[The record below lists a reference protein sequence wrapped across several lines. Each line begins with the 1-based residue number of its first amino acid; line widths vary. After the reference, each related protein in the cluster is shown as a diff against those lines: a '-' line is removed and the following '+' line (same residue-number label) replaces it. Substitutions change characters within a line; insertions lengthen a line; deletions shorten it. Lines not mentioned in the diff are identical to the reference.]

1 MFENIGG
8 KIKMVARIGCWL
20 GIIASVVIAIVL
32 WANNSYYYPTTGTG
46 LIVLVGGSLASWLG
60 SLFTYGIGDLIEN
73 VSVLANIAAKKELE
87 K

>member
-1 MFENIGG
+1 MFENIGS

-20 GIIASVVIAIVL
+20 GIIASIVIAIGL
-32 WANNSYYYPTTGTG
+32 WANSSYYHPTTGTG

-60 SLFTYGIGDLIEN
+60 SMFTYGMGDLIEN
-73 VSVLANIAAKKELE
+73 ITVLADIAAKKELE

>member
-1 MFENIGG
+1 MFENIGR

-46 LIVLVGGSLASWLG
+46 LIVLIGGSLASWLG
-60 SLFTYGIGDLIEN
+60 SLFTYGMGDLIEN
-73 VSVLANIAAKKELE
+73 ISVLANIAAKKELE